1 MGAFIARFDSGR
13 NRGLEE
19 IGRENIN
26 CVSGLAAIIFGAVIV
41 QEASFCTGRY
51 RRNESLEA
59 MRLIANPKI
68 RIGLAALVLALSAPG
83 EPSAPEKIY
92 ESGFSRV
99 IYLGRDL
106 CQALSPEKC
115 DKVDPDAIALQP
127 QDLPLIYPMTT
138 TADSHLRRQV
148 ELSAGFIDL
157 VNHLSHAK
165 AIDKIQPGFFEQYVG
180 NLARTCAA
188 DPAAPPPAIV
198 DARFWTEDVIND
210 QLGCFNQMIGMMM
223 AINMSHHYLGHYA
236 KYAPKLTDAG
246 NKIQPINNFLTPA
259 EWSVSVKAGALD
271 ALTCGLSTEGMGVLF
286 TAVEK
291 MPSRPEWTAYIA
303 PPSADFP
310 KLKKELARYE
320 DDFFHDRLH

>member
-1 MGAFIARFDSGR
+1 MHRR
-13 NRGLEE
+13 TNLKTK
-19 IGRENIN
+19 
-26 CVSGLAAIIFGAVIV
+26 CGLA
-41 QEASFCTGRY
+41 
-51 RRNESLEA
+51 L
-59 MRLIANPKI
+59 
-68 RIGLAALVLALSAPG
+68 LVLALSAPG
-83 EPSAPEKIY
+83 QPAGPEKVY
-92 ESGFSRV
+92 DSGFSTV
-99 IYLGRDL
+99 MKLGGDL
-106 CQALSPEKC
+106 CQALPQKFGEQL
-115 DKVDPDAIALQP
+115 DPQAIALQP
-127 QDLPLIYPMTT
+127 QDLPLIYPM
-138 TADSHLRRQV
+138 AAAAESRLRRQV

-165 AIDKIQPGFFEQYVG
+165 AIDKIQPGFFDQYVG

-188 DPAAPPPAIV
+188 DPAAAPPAIV
-198 DARFWTEDVIND
+198 DARYWTEDVIND
-210 QLGCFNQMIGMMM
+210 QLGCFNQMMGMMM

-236 KYAPKLTDAG
+236 KYAAKLTDAG

-259 EWSVSVKAGALD
+259 EWNVSVKAGALD